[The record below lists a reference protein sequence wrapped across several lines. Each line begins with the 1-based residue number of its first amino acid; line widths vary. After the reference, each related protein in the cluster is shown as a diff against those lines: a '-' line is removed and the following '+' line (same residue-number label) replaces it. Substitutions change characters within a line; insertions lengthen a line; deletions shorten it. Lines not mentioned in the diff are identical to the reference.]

1 MFQRAC
7 RVIKNSFQATP
18 YCLPDISQLPTQE
31 VIKCLTGRNFV
42 VRLMIHWKNTH
53 LDKIEDAD
61 SITDD
66 DHILFRQP
74 EKIRCICQITMQ

>member
-1 MFQRAC
+1 
-7 RVIKNSFQATP
+7 
-18 YCLPDISQLPTQE
+18 
-31 VIKCLTGRNFV
+31 
-42 VRLMIHWKNTH
+42 MIHWKNTH

>member
-1 MFQRAC
+1 
-7 RVIKNSFQATP
+7 
-18 YCLPDISQLPTQE
+18 
-31 VIKCLTGRNFV
+31 
-42 VRLMIHWKNTH
+42 MIHWKNTH

-74 EKIRCICQITMQ
+74 EKNPLYMSNYNAIATEADFNGPEHTSWRDRAARTSSRKHTSFYGL